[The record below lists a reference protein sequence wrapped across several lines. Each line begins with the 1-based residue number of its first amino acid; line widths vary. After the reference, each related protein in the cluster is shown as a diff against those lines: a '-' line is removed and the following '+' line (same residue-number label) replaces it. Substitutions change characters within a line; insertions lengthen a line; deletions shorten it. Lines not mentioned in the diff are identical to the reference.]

1 MALETYNNGD
11 KESKEKYHLFPYPP
25 CPRWLFH
32 HFATNQSTTTK
43 RKKTTRLATII
54 ETILTSISTLFPFPT
69 HMQKPPPYPLPW
81 YGASCTT
88 YLMVHARHKLMAN

>member
-32 HFATNQSTTTK
+32 LCHQSIHHNQEKKDNTTRHHHRNNINFNINPLPLPNPHAKTTT
-43 RKKTTRLATII
+43 
-54 ETILTSISTLFPFPT
+54 ISTPMVWGIMHHLFD
-69 HMQKPPPYPLPW
+69 
-81 YGASCTT
+81 GAC
-88 YLMVHARHKLMAN
+88 